1 MPTSVGLA
9 VGEFRYLER
18 FKLGEY
24 LRVLVGTIEQGTIAP
39 GMLLQMGGGKS
50 VPVIGVEAYG
60 KGSDLKYGLLVHAS
74 AVEDNW
80 GVDLVHGAHI
90 FVMQNIPIAKSHDES
105 TFNARALL
113 AESVNETRKLD
124 SPS

>member
-1 MPTSVGLA
+1 MPISVGLV

-24 LRVLVGTIEQGTIAP
+24 LAVLVGKIEQGTVAEK
-39 GMLLQMGGGKS
+39 MLLQMGGGKS

-60 KGSDLKYGLLVHAS
+60 NGNNLKYGLLVHAS
-74 AVEDNW
+74 EVEDNW
-80 GVDLVHGAHI
+80 GVDFVHGAHI
-90 FVMQNIPIAKSHDES
+90 FIMQNVPIAKSHEET
-105 TFNARALL
+105 TFKEMALL
-113 AESVNETRKLD
+113 ADAVNETRKLD